1 MKSLKQHLHES
12 FFNEKLI
19 INKNFKSESFEDIL
33 RNYSWSSHLYTINT
47 KDRNAF
53 KDIINYI
60 KTYGKEISFNKM
72 NVVVNEGE
80 YVCGFNEVIE
90 NLFLVHRLQRHD
102 KYVNLYDDIRIRYIN
117 DVQIRCVEAQQ
128 LKNISLF
135 NKSSLE
141 YTGTEVKYFIIN
153 KEIFDSLKE
162 IFNEIH
168 H

>member
-12 FFNEKLI
+12 FFNERLV
-19 INKNFKSESFEDIL
+19 INKNFKLESFEDIL
-33 RNYSWSSHLYTINT
+33 RSYSWASHLYTINA

-53 KDIINYI
+53 KDIIDYI
-60 KTYGKEISFNKM
+60 KTTGKEISFNKM
-72 NVVVNEGE
+72 TAVANEGE
-80 YVCGFNEVIE
+80 YVCGFNEVVE

-102 KYVNLYDDIRIRYIN
+102 TYVNLYDDIRIRHIN
-117 DVQIRCVEAQQ
+117 DVQIRYTEAQQ

-135 NKSSLE
+135 NSHFLE
-141 YTGTEVKYFIIN
+141 YNGTEVNYFIID
-153 KEIFDSLKE
+153 KEIFDSLKK